1 MYVYNNN
8 IIHSLIALE
17 KEFAMNLSSFYPV
30 IGTDKLQES
39 RDFYTTYFPFTLTFE
54 ADWYVSLITTQSPA
68 FQLALLDY
76 QHPSVPAEF
85 RKPAQGI
92 ILNFEVEDVDAEYQ
106 RLKEAG
112 LPMHLELKS
121 EAWGQRHFITSDP
134 NGLLIDVI
142 KLIPPSGEYAEQYSD
157 EALKELGIIK

>member
-1 MYVYNNN
+1 
-8 IIHSLIALE
+8 
-17 KEFAMNLSSFYPV
+17 MNLSSFYAV
-30 IGTDKLQES
+30 IGTTKVAES
-39 RDFYTTYFPFTLTFE
+39 RDFYTTYFPFTVTFE
-54 ADWYVSLITTQSPA
+54 TNWYVSLITRQNPP

-76 QHPSVPAEF
+76 RHSSVPEGF

-92 ILNFEVEDVDAEYQ
+92 LLNFEVEDVDAEYQ

-121 EAWGQRHFITSDP
+121 EDWGQRHFITSDP

-142 KLIPPSGEYAEQYSD
+142 KNIPPSAEYAQQYSA
-157 EALKELGIIK
+157 EALKEIPG